1 MNHCFSL
8 PAVCAAVV
16 CLGLLGCSD
25 KKPTDNAAPAAGAS
39 ASINASPSA
48 APGVTAPAPGASPPT
63 PAGPPVSVSTA
74 KAEAR
79 DMAVNLKTT
88 GTVFPLASV
97 DIKAQ
102 TNSVVT
108 KMHISGGQFVRA
120 GDPLFTLDGRA
131 EEANLAKARAQL
143 AKDQAVLADT
153 QRQLKRAQ
161 ELLAQNFVA
170 KSAVDTAQAAVDSAA
185 ATLLADQAAID
196 AAKVALSYTQI
207 TSPLSGRAGALSVS
221 IGTAL
226 QSNVS
231 PIVTITQ
238 LDPIAVTFNLP
249 QRNLAQ
255 AIAALKDGGAKV
267 TATLADN
274 GGSFQGRLYFVDN
287 TVDPASGTVRARA
300 KFDNKDGRLWPGA
313 FVEISQTINTV
324 KDAVVVPQAALIQSA
339 RGTIVYVVEDG
350 KAVLRPVKQVAGQS
364 GEAAITGVTEGE
376 VVVVDGKQNLRP
388 GSLVVEKPKEPKA
401 GASAPAPGATPSP
414 AAGAAAA
421 PPATPARSA
430 P

>member
-1 MNHCFSL
+1 MNPNSSSWAL
-8 PAVCAAVV
+8 IAAALT
-16 CLGLLGCSD
+16 LGLLGCGD
-25 KKPTDNAAPAAGAS
+25 KKPAETSAPSAVAS
-39 ASINASPSA
+39 APVA
-48 APGVTAPAPGASPPT
+48 APGASA
-63 PAGPPVSVSTA
+63 PASGASAPAPSGPPVSVTTA

-79 DMAVNLKTT
+79 DMAVNLRTT

-102 TNSVVT
+102 ASSVVT
-108 KMHISGGQFVRA
+108 KMHINGGQFVRA

-143 AKDQAVLADT
+143 AKDQAALADT

-170 KSAVDTAQAAVDSAA
+170 KSAVDTAQAAVDAAA
-185 ATLLADQAAID
+185 ATLLADNAAID
-196 AAKVALSYTQI
+196 AARVALSYTQI
-207 TSPLSGRAGALSVS
+207 NSPLSGRAGALSVS

-249 QRNLAQ
+249 QRNLAE

-267 TATLADN
+267 TATLADG

-287 TVDPASGTVRARA
+287 AVDPASGTVRARA
-300 KFDNKDGRLWPGA
+300 KFDNKEGRLWPGA
-313 FVEISQTINTV
+313 FVDISQTLNTL

-350 KAVLRPVKQVAGQS
+350 KATLRPVKQVGGQT
-364 GEAAITGVTEGE
+364 GEAAITGVMPGE
-376 VVVVDGKQNLRP
+376 TVVVEGKQNLRP
-388 GSLVVEKPKEPKA
+388 GTSVVERTKEPKA
-401 GASAPAPGATPSP
+401 AASAAAPGTAMSPASAAAPAAATPS
-414 AAGAAAA
+414 
-421 PPATPARSA
+421 RSA

>member
-1 MNHCFSL
+1 MKQYFTLS
-8 PAVCAAVV
+8 ASCAAIV
-16 CLGLLGCSD
+16 LGGLLGCSD
-25 KKPTDNAAPAAGAS
+25 KKSADTTVSPVAATASAAGAAS
-39 ASINASPSA
+39 APM
-48 APGVTAPAPGASPPT
+48 PGASAAT
-63 PAGPPVSVSTA
+63 PLGPPVSVTTA

-79 DMAVNLKTT
+79 DMAVSLKTT

-108 KMHISGGQFVRA
+108 KMHINGGQFVRA

-143 AKDQAVLADT
+143 AKDQATLADT

-161 ELLAQNFVA
+161 ELLAQNFVT
-170 KSAVDTAQAAVDSAA
+170 KSAVDTAQAAVDAAA

-207 TSPLSGRAGALSVS
+207 NSPLSGRAGALSVS

-287 TVDPASGTVRARA
+287 AVDPASGTVRARA

-324 KDAVVVPQAALIQSA
+324 KDAVIVPQAALIQSA

-350 KAVLRPVKQVAGQS
+350 KAVMRPVKQVAGQS
-364 GEAAITGVTEGE
+364 GEAAITGITEGDA
-376 VVVVDGKQNLRP
+376 VVVEGKQNVRP
-388 GSLVVEKPKEPKA
+388 GALVVERPKEAKP
-401 GASAPAPGATPSP
+401 GASAPASAP
-414 AAGAAAA
+414 AAGSGAATA
-421 PPATPARSA
+421 PVSAGASSRSA

>member
-1 MNHCFSL
+1 MNYSYSSL
-8 PAVCAAVV
+8 ALCAVV
-16 CLGLLGCSD
+16 AALVLPGCSD
-25 KKPTDNAAPAAGAS
+25 KKPADPAAPSPAASTAPAATPGAS
-39 ASINASPSA
+39 APASA
-48 APGVTAPAPGASPPT
+48 ASAATPP
-63 PAGPPVSVSTA
+63 GPPVSVTTA

-79 DMAVNLKTT
+79 DMAVSLRTT

-97 DIKAQ
+97 DIKSQ

-108 KMHISGGQFVRA
+108 KMHINGGQFVRL

-143 AKDQAVLADT
+143 AKDQAALADT

-170 KSAVDTAQAAVDSAA
+170 KSAVDTAQAAVDSAS
-185 ATLLADQAAID
+185 ATILADQAAID

-207 TSPLSGRAGALSVS
+207 TSPLNGRAGALSVS

-226 QSNVS
+226 QNNVS

-267 TATLADN
+267 TATLADG

-287 TVDPASGTVRARA
+287 AVDPASGTVRARA
-300 KFDNKDGRLWPGA
+300 KFDNKEGRLWPGA
-313 FVEISQTINTV
+313 FVEISQTINTL
-324 KDAVVVPQAALIQSA
+324 KEAVIVPQAALIQSA

-350 KAVLRPVKQVAGQS
+350 KALMRPVKQVAGQS
-364 GEAAITGVTEGE
+364 GEAAITGIAAGE
-376 VVVVDGKQNLRP
+376 AVVVDGKQNLRP
-388 GSLVVEKPKEPKA
+388 GVLVVERPKEAKSGASASAAAGAPASTPVPA
-401 GASAPAPGATPSP
+401 GASS
-414 AAGAAAA
+414 
-421 PPATPARSA
+421 RSA

>member
-1 MNHCFSL
+1 
-8 PAVCAAVV
+8 
-16 CLGLLGCSD
+16 
-25 KKPTDNAAPAAGAS
+25 
-39 ASINASPSA
+39 
-48 APGVTAPAPGASPPT
+48 
-63 PAGPPVSVSTA
+63 
-74 KAEAR
+74 
-79 DMAVNLKTT
+79 MAVNLKTT
-88 GTVFPLASV
+88 GSVFPLASV

-108 KMHISGGQFVRA
+108 KMHINGGQFVRA

-143 AKDQAVLADT
+143 AKDQATLADT

-161 ELLAQNFVA
+161 ELLGQNFVA
-170 KSAVDTAQAAVDSAA
+170 KSAVDTAQAAVDTAS

-207 TSPLSGRAGALSVS
+207 NSPLSGRAGALSVS

-255 AIAALKDGGAKV
+255 AIAALQDGGAKV

-287 TVDPASGTVRARA
+287 AVDAASGTVRARA
-300 KFDNKDGRLWPGA
+300 RFDNKDSRLWPGA
-313 FVEISQTINTV
+313 FVEISQTINTL
-324 KDAVVVPQAALIQSA
+324 KDAVIVPQAALIQSV

-350 KAVLRPVKQVAGQS
+350 KAVMRPVKQVAGQN
-364 GEAAITGVTEGE
+364 GEAAITGVAEGE
-376 VVVVDGKQNLRP
+376 AVVVEGKQNLRP
-388 GSLVVEKPKEPKA
+388 GALVTERPKEPKA
-401 GASAPAPGATPSP
+401 GASAAASATPAPS
-414 AAGAAAA
+414 
-421 PPATPARSA
+421 ARSA

>member
-1 MNHCFSL
+1 MNHYFYSWAL
-8 PAVCAAVV
+8 CALLAT
-16 CLGLLGCSD
+16 LGSSGCSD
-25 KKPTDNAAPAAGAS
+25 KKSADLAPSSPSASAAAPAASAPAS
-39 ASINASPSA
+39 AASA
-48 APGVTAPAPGASPPT
+48 AAPP
-63 PAGPPVSVSTA
+63 GPPVSVTTT
-74 KAEAR
+74 KAESR
-79 DMAVNLKTT
+79 DMAVNLRTT

-108 KMHISGGQFVRA
+108 KMHINGGQFVRT
-120 GDPLFTLDGRA
+120 GDLLFTLDGRA

-143 AKDQAVLADT
+143 AKDQASLADT

-170 KSAVDTAQAAVDSAA
+170 KSAVDTAQAAVDAA
-185 ATLLADQAAID
+185 SATLLSDQAAID

-274 GGSFQGRLYFVDN
+274 GGSFEGRLYFVDN
-287 TVDPASGTVRARA
+287 AVDAASGTVRARA
-300 KFDNKDGRLWPGA
+300 KFDNKQGRLWPGA
-313 FVEISQTINTV
+313 FVEISQTMNTL
-324 KDAVVVPQAALIQSA
+324 KDAVLVPQAALIQSA

-350 KAVLRPVKQVAGQS
+350 KAVMRPVKQVAGQS
-364 GEAAITGVTEGE
+364 GEAAITGIAAGE
-376 VVVVDGKQNLRP
+376 SVVVDGKQNVRP
-388 GSLVVEKPKEPKA
+388 GSSLVERPKEAKPA
-401 GASAPAPGATPSP
+401 ASAPAASAASASASAP
-414 AAGAAAA
+414 AVASS
-421 PPATPARSA
+421 RSA

>member
-1 MNHCFSL
+1 
-8 PAVCAAVV
+8 
-16 CLGLLGCSD
+16 
-25 KKPTDNAAPAAGAS
+25 
-39 ASINASPSA
+39 
-48 APGVTAPAPGASPPT
+48 
-63 PAGPPVSVSTA
+63 
-74 KAEAR
+74 
-79 DMAVNLKTT
+79 MAVSLKTT
-88 GTVFPLASV
+88 GSVFPLASV

-102 TNSVVT
+102 TSSVVS
-108 KMHISGGQFVRA
+108 KMHINGGQFVRA

-143 AKDQAVLADT
+143 AKDQAVLSDT

-287 TVDPASGTVRARA
+287 AVDPASGTVRARA

-324 KDAVVVPQAALIQSA
+324 KDAVIVPQAALIQSA

-350 KAVLRPVKQVAGQS
+350 KAVMRPIKQVAGQS

-376 VVVVDGKQNLRP
+376 MVVVDGKQNLRP
-388 GSLVVEKPKEPKA
+388 GALVVEKPKEPKA
-401 GASAPAPGATPSP
+401 EAS
-414 AAGAAAA
+414 AAA
-421 PPATPARSA
+421 PGVTPSSAPRVAPATSAAPARSA

>member
-1 MNHCFSL
+1 
-8 PAVCAAVV
+8 
-16 CLGLLGCSD
+16 
-25 KKPTDNAAPAAGAS
+25 
-39 ASINASPSA
+39 
-48 APGVTAPAPGASPPT
+48 
-63 PAGPPVSVSTA
+63 
-74 KAEAR
+74 
-79 DMAVNLKTT
+79 MAVNLKTT
-88 GTVFPLASV
+88 GSVFPLASV

-108 KMHISGGQFVRA
+108 KMHINGGQFVRA
-120 GDPLFTLDGRA
+120 GDPLFSLDARA
-131 EEANLAKARAQL
+131 EEAALAKARAQL
-143 AKDQAVLADT
+143 AKDQAVLSDT

-196 AAKVALSYTQI
+196 SAKVALSYAQI
-207 TSPLSGRAGALSVS
+207 TSPLTGRAGALSVS

-226 QSNVS
+226 LAGIS

-287 TVDPASGTVRARA
+287 QVDAASGTVRARA

-324 KDAVVVPQAALIQSA
+324 KDAVIVPQAALIQSA

-350 KAVLRPVKQVAGQS
+350 KAVVRPVKQVAGQS

-401 GASAPAPGATPSP
+401 GASAAAPGSTPSP
-414 AAGAAAA
+414 VPGAAPAA
-421 PPATPARSA
+421 SSATPRST

>member
-1 MNHCFSL
+1 MNPSL
-8 PAVCAAVV
+8 YSLAMCAVAAA
-16 CLGLLGCSD
+16 LALPGCSD
-25 KKPTDNAAPAAGAS
+25 KKPADAATPNPAASAAPAA
-39 ASINASPSA
+39 
-48 APGVTAPAPGASPPT
+48 APGASAPASAASAATPP
-63 PAGPPVSVSTA
+63 GPPVSVTTA

-79 DMAVNLKTT
+79 DMAVNLRTT

-102 TNSVVT
+102 TNAVVT
-108 KMHISGGQFVRA
+108 KMHINGGQFVRA

-143 AKDQAVLADT
+143 AKDQAALADT

-170 KSAVDTAQAAVDSAA
+170 KSAVDTAQAAVDAA
-185 ATLLADQAAID
+185 SATLLADQAAID

-207 TSPLSGRAGALSVS
+207 NSPLTGRAGALAVT

-226 QSNVS
+226 QSNVT

-267 TATLADN
+267 TATLADG

-287 TVDPASGTVRARA
+287 AVDPASGTVRARA

-313 FVEISQTINTV
+313 FVEISQTINTL
-324 KDAVVVPQAALIQSA
+324 KDAVLVPQAALIQSA

-350 KAVLRPVKQVAGQS
+350 KALMKPVKQVAGQS
-364 GEAAITGVTEGE
+364 GEAAITGIAAGE
-376 VVVVDGKQNLRP
+376 SVVVDGKQNLRP
-388 GSLVVEKPKEPKA
+388 GSVVVERPKEAKP
-401 GASAPAPGATPSP
+401 GASAPA
-414 AAGAAAA
+414 AGASASA
-421 PPATPARSA
+421 PTPAGASSRSA

>member
-1 MNHCFSL
+1 MNQFFTL
-8 PAVCAAVV
+8 LAL
-16 CLGLLGCSD
+16 CLAGALGGLLGCSD
-25 KKPTDNAAPAAGAS
+25 KKSAETGAAPVPVSSSAAGAVP
-39 ASINASPSA
+39 I
-48 APGVTAPAPGASPPT
+48 PATGASAPT
-63 PAGPPVSVSTA
+63 PPGPPVSVTTA

-97 DIKAQ
+97 DIRAQ
-102 TNSVVT
+102 TSSVVT
-108 KMHISGGQFVRA
+108 KMHINGGQFVRA
-120 GDPLFTLDGRA
+120 GDPLFTLDARA

-143 AKDQAVLADT
+143 AKDQATLADT
-153 QRQLKRAQ
+153 QRQLRRAQ

-170 KSAVDTAQAAVDSAA
+170 KSAVDAAQTAVDAA
-185 ATLLADQAAID
+185 TATLLADQAAID

-207 TSPLSGRAGALSVS
+207 TAPLSGRAGALGVS

-226 QSNVS
+226 QTNIS

-287 TVDPASGTVRARA
+287 AVDSASGTVRARA
-300 KFDNKDGRLWPGA
+300 RFDNKDNRLWPGA

-364 GEAAITGVTEGE
+364 GEAAITGVSEGE
-376 VVVVDGKQNLRP
+376 AVVVDGKQNLRP

-401 GASAPAPGATPSP
+401 GVSAAASGSAPSP
-414 AAGAAAA
+414 ASGAASASAGAS
-421 PPATPARSA
+421 TRSA

>member
-1 MNHCFSL
+1 MNYSYSSL
-8 PAVCAAVV
+8 ALCAVAAA
-16 CLGLLGCSD
+16 LALPGCSD
-25 KKPTDNAAPAAGAS
+25 KKPADAAAPS
-39 ASINASPSA
+39 ASTSA
-48 APGVTAPAPGASPPT
+48 AAAPGASAPASAASATTPP
-63 PAGPPVSVSTA
+63 GPPVSVTTA

-79 DMAVNLKTT
+79 DMAINLRAT

-97 DIKAQ
+97 DIKSQ

-108 KMHISGGQFVRA
+108 KMHINGGQFVRT

-131 EEANLAKARAQL
+131 DEANLAKARAQL
-143 AKDQAVLADT
+143 AKDQAALADA

-161 ELLAQNFVA
+161 ELLAQNFIA
-170 KSAVDTAQAAVDSAA
+170 KSAVDTAQAGVDTAS
-185 ATLLADQAAID
+185 ATLLSDQAAID
-196 AAKVALSYTQI
+196 AAKVALSYNHI
-207 TSPLSGRAGALSVS
+207 NSPLSGRAGALSVS

-226 QSNVS
+226 QSNVT

-249 QRNLAQ
+249 QRNLAE

-267 TATLADN
+267 TATLADG

-287 TVDPASGTVRARA
+287 AVDPASGTVRARA

-313 FVEISQTINTV
+313 FVEISQTINTL
-324 KDAVVVPQAALIQSA
+324 KEAVVVPQAALIQSA

-350 KAVLRPVKQVAGQS
+350 KALMKPVKQVGGQS
-364 GEAAITGVTEGE
+364 GEAAVTGIAAGE
-376 VVVVDGKQNLRP
+376 SVVVDGKQNLRP
-388 GSLVVEKPKEPKA
+388 GSLVAERPKEPKA
-401 GASAPAPGATPSP
+401 GASAPAGATS
-414 AAGAAAA
+414 
-421 PPATPARSA
+421 RSA

>member
-1 MNHCFSL
+1 MNHSYSSL
-8 PAVCAAVV
+8 ALCAVV
-16 CLGLLGCSD
+16 AALILPGCI
-25 KKPTDNAAPAAGAS
+25 DNKSAGAPAPGPAASAAPAATPGAS
-39 ASINASPSA
+39 APASGASA
-48 APGVTAPAPGASPPT
+48 AT
-63 PAGPPVSVSTA
+63 PAAAPVSVTTA

-79 DMAVNLKTT
+79 DMAVNLRAT

-97 DIKAQ
+97 DIKSR
-102 TNSVVT
+102 TSSVVT
-108 KMHISGGQFVRA
+108 KMHINGGQFVRT

-131 EEANLAKARAQL
+131 DEANLAKARAQL
-143 AKDQAVLADT
+143 AKDQAALADS

-161 ELLAQNFVA
+161 ELLAQNFIA
-170 KSAVDTAQAAVDSAA
+170 KSAVDAAQAGVDTAS

-196 AAKVALSYTQI
+196 AVKVALSYNHI

-226 QSNVS
+226 QANIS

-249 QRNLAQ
+249 QRNLAE

-267 TATLADN
+267 NATLADG

-287 TVDPASGTVRARA
+287 AVDTASGTVRARA
-300 KFDNKDGRLWPGA
+300 KFDNKEGRLWPGA
-313 FVEISQTINTV
+313 FVEISQTINTL
-324 KDAVVVPQAALIQSA
+324 KDAVIVPQAALIQSA

-350 KAVLRPVKQVAGQS
+350 KALLKPVKQVGGQS
-364 GEAAITGVTEGE
+364 GEAAVTGIAAGE
-376 VVVVDGKQNLRP
+376 SVVVDGKQNLRP
-388 GSLVVEKPKEPKA
+388 GSLVVERPKEAKP
-401 GASAPAPGATPSP
+401 GASAPAAGSTSAAASSS
-414 AAGAAAA
+414 AGASS
-421 PPATPARSA
+421 RSA

>member
-1 MNHCFSL
+1 MNTRFLFSVVYTAVVAL
-8 PAVCAAVV
+8 GLMACNGKNPSEGAAPAPAASAAAAAVV
-16 CLGLLGCSD
+16 PASGAS
-25 KKPTDNAAPAAGAS
+25 APAA
-39 ASINASPSA
+39 
-48 APGVTAPAPGASPPT
+48 PP
-63 PAGPPVSVSTA
+63 GPPVSVTTA
-74 KAEAR
+74 KAESR

-88 GTVFPLASV
+88 GSVFPLASV
-97 DIKAQ
+97 DIRAQ

-108 KMHISGGQFVRA
+108 KMHINGGQFVRT

-131 EEANLAKARAQL
+131 EEAALAKARAQL
-143 AKDQAVLADT
+143 AKDQAVLSDT

-170 KSAVDTAQAAVDSAA
+170 KSAVDTAQSAVDAAA

-196 AAKVALSYTQI
+196 SAKVALSYTQI
-207 TSPLSGRAGALSVS
+207 TSPLTGRAGALSVS

-226 QSNVS
+226 LAGIS
-231 PIVTITQ
+231 PMVTITQ

-287 TVDPASGTVRARA
+287 LVDAASGTVRARA

-324 KDAVVVPQAALIQSA
+324 KDAVIVPQAALIQSA

-350 KAVLRPVKQVAGQS
+350 KAVMRPVKQVAGQS
-364 GEAAITGVTEGE
+364 GEAAITGVTEGDT
-376 VVVVDGKQNLRP
+376 VVVDGKQNLRP
-388 GSLVVEKPKEPKA
+388 GALVVEKPKEPKA
-401 GASAPAPGATPSP
+401 AASAAAPGSAPAAPSGTAS
-414 AAGAAAA
+414 AASSA
-421 PPATPARSA
+421 PARSA

>member
-1 MNHCFSL
+1 
-8 PAVCAAVV
+8 
-16 CLGLLGCSD
+16 
-25 KKPTDNAAPAAGAS
+25 
-39 ASINASPSA
+39 
-48 APGVTAPAPGASPPT
+48 
-63 PAGPPVSVSTA
+63 
-74 KAEAR
+74 
-79 DMAVNLKTT
+79 MAVSLKTT

-102 TNSVVT
+102 TNAVVT
-108 KMHISGGQFVRA
+108 KMHINGGQFVRA
-120 GDPLFTLDGRA
+120 GDPLFTLDARA

-143 AKDQAVLADT
+143 AKDQAVLSDT

-161 ELLAQNFVA
+161 ELLAQNFVTQ
-170 KSAVDTAQAAVDSAA
+170 SAVDTAQVAVDSAA

-221 IGTAL
+221 VGTAL

-249 QRNLAQ
+249 QRYLAQ

-287 TVDPASGTVRARA
+287 AVDAASGTVRARA

-339 RGTIVYVVEDG
+339 RGPVVYVVDAG
-350 KAVLRPVKQVAGQS
+350 KAVMRPVKQVAGQY

-376 VVVVDGKQNLRP
+376 IVVVDGKQNLRP
-388 GSLVVEKPKEPKA
+388 GSLVVEKPKEPKT
-401 GASAPAPGATPSP
+401 GASAPVPGATPVP
-414 AAGAAAA
+414 APGAAAA
-421 PPATPARSA
+421 ASAAPARSA

>member
-1 MNHCFSL
+1 M
-8 PAVCAAVV
+8 
-16 CLGLLGCSD
+16 
-25 KKPTDNAAPAAGAS
+25 
-39 ASINASPSA
+39 
-48 APGVTAPAPGASPPT
+48 
-63 PAGPPVSVSTA
+63 
-74 KAEAR
+74 
-79 DMAVNLKTT
+79 
-88 GTVFPLASV
+88 
-97 DIKAQ
+97 
-102 TNSVVT
+102 
-108 KMHISGGQFVRA
+108 
-120 GDPLFTLDGRA
+120 
-131 EEANLAKARAQL
+131 
-143 AKDQAVLADT
+143 LADT

-161 ELLAQNFVA
+161 ELLAQNFVT
-170 KSAVDTAQAAVDSAA
+170 KSAVDTAQAAVDSAV

-207 TSPLSGRAGALSVS
+207 SSPLSGRAGALSVS

-287 TVDPASGTVRARA
+287 AVDPASGTVRARA

-324 KDAVVVPQAALIQSA
+324 KDAVIVPQAALIQSA
-339 RGTIVYVVEDG
+339 RGTIVYVLEDG

-414 AAGAAAA
+414 APGAAPAASAA